1 MAFGGGF
8 PSDESASAVAQA
20 AMAGQG
26 AKVGRPLDLMGKAE
40 SRNGAEPGWKGME
53 RLGLVPER
61 WFGSGA
67 QSRLQAGAPEI
78 SGTPAG
84 VRCVGE
90 RGSGGVAWRAP
101 RLSGNPLGWL
111 ASGSSK
117 R

>member
-1 MAFGGGF
+1 
-8 PSDESASAVAQA
+8 
-20 AMAGQG
+20 
-26 AKVGRPLDLMGKAE
+26 LMGKAEISKAE

-53 RLGLVPER
+53 RLGLVPGR

-90 RGSGGVAWRAP
+90 RGSGGVAWLAP